1 MSFLILKARSKEK
14 TPEAYLPQNFALALL
29 HTQRGEWSALLAIFR
44 DFLLMATFPSL
55 YVNVCACVILIY
67 K

>member
-1 MSFLILKARSKEK
+1 MFDVISHHQK

-29 HTQRGEWSALLAIFR
+29 HTQRGEWSALIAISR
-44 DFLLMATFPSL
+44 DFRLMATFPSL
-55 YVNVCACVILIY
+55 YVHVCACAISIY